1 MKRTMLP
8 ACVALVLAAV
18 IAIGSQSFLGPCVH
32 EDGSFGVCH
41 WAGRALLGEGCAMA
55 AMALLAA
62 CLRDCGV
69 RLGLYL
75 AMLPTAIVG
84 LLTPGTL
91 IDICRMPSMRCRA
104 LMRPAMMLLFGAILV
119 CAGVGAWMCAR
130 SRKT

>member
-8 ACVALVLAAV
+8 ACVALVLAAL
-18 IAIGSQSFLGPCVH
+18 IAVGSQSFLGPCVH

-41 WAGRALLGEGCAMA
+41 WAGQALLGEGCALA

-91 IDICRMPSMRCRA
+91 IDICKMSTMRCRM
-104 LMRPAMMLLFGAILV
+104 LMRPAMLVLFAMTLV
-119 CAGVGAWMCAR
+119 AALAGCLAVRGDKA
-130 SRKT
+130 